1 MLLTKQKLMK
11 QFTKLCLMVML
22 VIFASCQ
29 NESEKDSQ
37 TLQEKEILSE
47 KEIIVSDGQE
57 DKDLVF
63 TPGSEDIRD
72 NSMTMVVA
80 NSSTGVEVVQV
91 YDVID
96 ADRGENAGVQPTS
109 NFWWSES
116 PTASDYNDPTTYF
129 SSDENNSLVFT
140 EYSNG
145 TASIIGTTVQ
155 GTCVVTMNVWLK
167 DKKTWDEWSAI
178 GGEFKSEGTAGV
190 ETTADLMEFYV
201 IDHTRSVVT
210 AAGGDCVQEGTFGLT
225 QRPDPNDPN
234 TPNYGAHVGPGGAN
248 WDSNIG
254 AEGLSTWGW
263 LIDPVSCDPLWLID
277 FNFRIVPQVEE
288 CDDCIG
294 KVTDLTL
301 NWDWHNAYNIK
312 VYQRYENTCYAT
324 KIFDQTVQPGENFTI
339 EGSNNNGTFGK
350 WVYIY
355 LNGCYYTKIK
365 TNCYLNIGPGYVKGV
380 LEVVS
385 GHSSQGGELC
395 EYVQPD
401 NHCYRHWYCYNNNLN
416 YCYYGW

>member
-1 MLLTKQKLMK
+1 
-11 QFTKLCLMVML
+11 ML
-22 VIFASCQ
+22 VIFASCE
-29 NESEKDSQ
+29 NESNEEDSQ
-37 TLQEKEILSE
+37 TLQQKEILLQD
-47 KEIIVSDGQE
+47 EILVSDGKE
-57 DKDLVF
+57 DAELVF
-63 TPGSEDIRD
+63 TGASEEM
-72 NSMTMVVA
+72 NENTLMNVGMA
-80 NSSTGVEVVQV
+80 NSTSGATVSQV

-96 ADRGENAGVQPTS
+96 ADRCTNAGVQPTS

-116 PTASDYNDPTTYF
+116 PTASDYNDATTYF
-129 SSDENNSLVFT
+129 SSDEDNSLVFT

-167 DKKTWDEWSAI
+167 NKKTWDEWSAI
-178 GGEFKSEGTAGV
+178 GGEFKNEGTAGSV
-190 ETTADLMEFYV
+190 TTADLMEFYV
-201 IDHTRSVVT
+201 IDHTKSVVT
-210 AAGGDCVQEGTFGLT
+210 ANGGDCVQEGTFGLT
-225 QRPDPNDPN
+225 QRPDPNDAN
-234 TPNYGAHVGPGGAN
+234 TPNFGAHVGPGGAN

-254 AEGLSTWGW
+254 EEGLSTWGW

-288 CDDCIG
+288 CDDCTG

-301 NWDWHNAYNIK
+301 NWDWHCGYDIK
-312 VYQRYENTCYAT
+312 VYQRYENSCYAT
-324 KIFDQTVQPGENFTI
+324 KIFDEHVGAGEDFTI
-339 EGSNNNGTFGK
+339 AGSNANGTFGK
-350 WVYIY
+350 YVYIY

-365 TNCYLNIGPGYVKGV
+365 TNCYLNIGPGYTKGV

-385 GHSSQGGELC
+385 GNSTQGGELC

-401 NHCYRHWYCYNNNLN
+401 NKCYRHWYCYYNLN